1 VTCHIESLF
10 GGITA
15 VDGVEAAGVH
25 CGLKK
30 NGDKDLAL
38 IYSRKPANAAGVFT
52 ANKFKAPPLLVTERH
67 LGETVRAIVV
77 NSGNA
82 NSCTGEQGIDDANS
96 MASLAAEKLG
106 LQPAEVLVASTGVIG
121 VYLPLDKIAHGV
133 ELAATQLTPTG
144 GTDAARA
151 IMTTDTVIKESAF
164 RFASETEGDKY
175 SFVIGGMA
183 KGSGMICPDMATML
197 AFIATDVNV
206 DRDLLQEALREAADY
221 SFNLISVDGDT
232 STNDMVLLLACGGSG
247 AKLRKDSPHWPAFKN
262 ALLHT
267 CRDLAHKVVSDGE
280 GVTKVIKLTLKGAVD
295 YTSARR
301 LARAVLNSN
310 LVKTAF
316 FGGDANWGRIASALG
331 SAGVEIVPGCV
342 DIYLGDVQVMAAGK
356 GLVFD
361 EAAARTVL
369 MQAEVPVLIN
379 LNLGQQ
385 EITAWGND
393 LSYDYIS
400 INTNYRS

>member
-1 VTCHIESLF
+1 MTFQIESLT

-15 VDGVEAAGVH
+15 VEGIEAAGVH

-38 IYSRKPANAAGVFT
+38 IFSKKPANAAGVFT
-52 ANKFKAPPLLVTERH
+52 ANKFKAPPLLVTEQH
-67 LGETVRAIVV
+67 LKGTVRAIVV

-82 NSCTGEQGIDDANS
+82 NSCTGEQGIDDAKRT
-96 MASLAAEKLG
+96 ASFAAGKLG

-121 VYLPLDKIAHGV
+121 VYLPLDKVTRGV
-133 ELAATQLTPTG
+133 ELAAAQLSPTG
-144 GTDAARA
+144 GTDAAQA
-151 IMTTDTVIKESAF
+151 IMTTDTVRKESAF
-164 RFASETEGDKY
+164 RFVAEMAGDVY

-183 KGSGMICPDMATML
+183 KGSGMTCPDMATML
-197 AFIATDVNV
+197 AFLATDANV
-206 DRDLLQEALREAADY
+206 DSDLLHEALREAADY

-232 STNDMVLLLACGGSG
+232 STNDMVLLLACGGAG

-262 ALLHT
+262 ALLHI
-267 CRDLAHKVVSDGE
+267 CRDLAYKVVSDGE
-280 GVTKVIKLTLKGAVD
+280 GVTKVIKLTIKGAVD
-295 YTSARR
+295 YPAARR
-301 LARAVLNSN
+301 LARTVLNSN

-316 FGGDANWGRIASALG
+316 FGEDANWGRIASALG
-331 SAGVEIVPGCV
+331 SAGVEIVPGRV

-356 GLVFD
+356 ALIFD
-361 EAAARTVL
+361 EAAAKAVL
-369 MQAEVPVLIN
+369 AQAEVPVLIN
-379 LNLGQQ
+379 LNLGRQ

>member
-1 VTCHIESLF
+1 MTCQIESLS

-15 VDGVEAAGVH
+15 VEGVEAAGVH

-38 IYSRKPANAAGVFT
+38 IYSKKPANAAGVFT

-67 LGETVRAIVV
+67 LGGTVRAIVV

-106 LQPAEVLVASTGVIG
+106 LQSEEVLVASTGVIG
-121 VYLPLDKIAHGV
+121 LYLPMDTIAHGV
-133 ELAATQLTPTG
+133 ELAAAQLSPTG

-197 AFIATDVNV
+197 AFMATDVNV
-206 DRDLLQEALREAADY
+206 DGDLLQEALREAADY

-232 STNDMVLLLACGGSG
+232 STNDMVLLLACGG
-247 AKLRKDSPHWPAFKN
+247 AEPKLRKDSAHWPVFKE
-262 ALLHT
+262 ALLHL
-267 CRDLAHKVVSDGE
+267 CRDLAYKVVSDGE

-295 YTSARR
+295 YVSGRR

-316 FGGDANWGRIASALG
+316 FGEDANWGRIASALG
-331 SAGVEIVPGCV
+331 SAGVEIVPGYV

-356 GLVFD
+356 GLIFD
-361 EAAARTVL
+361 EAAAKAIFK
-369 MQAEVPVLIN
+369 QAEVPLLIN
-379 LNLGQQ
+379 LNMGRQ

-393 LSYDYIS
+393 LSFDYIS